1 MNSGTAGGHITN
13 ITFSAG
19 SRAEVLPSRQC
30 NGVHISKMISNFFT
44 HQCATF
50 RAVSFPFL
58 VSFQAKS
65 SYFNDPLIKNDNFCI
80 YYKLYPLPL
89 ALQMF

>member
-30 NGVHISKMISNFFT
+30 NGVNIFKMISNFFT

-50 RAVSFPFL
+50 RAVNFPLFPSKQRVL
-58 VSFQAKS
+58 TSMI
-65 SYFNDPLIKNDNFCI
+65 L
-80 YYKLYPLPL
+80 
-89 ALQMF
+89 